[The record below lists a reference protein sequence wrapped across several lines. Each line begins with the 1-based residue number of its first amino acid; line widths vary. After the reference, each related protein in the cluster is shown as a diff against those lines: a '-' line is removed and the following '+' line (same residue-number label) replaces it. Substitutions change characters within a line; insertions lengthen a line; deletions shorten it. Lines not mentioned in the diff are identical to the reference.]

1 MDEFKY
7 IGRIAEKEISK
18 KLRTSGCVLITGPKY
33 CGKTT
38 TAQRLSKS
46 SHSFSTLTKI
56 NLYSS
61 NIKMALAGDAPTLID
76 EWQNIPLIWDEIRD
90 EIDRRHGKFGQ
101 YILTGSVHSI
111 DYDEIMHSSEGR
123 FSKVVMYPFSLFESG
138 ESNGVISLGELFNK
152 KDGVFFNEGKQTL
165 LDIAYYICRG
175 GWPTS
180 LNLDKEDSLDIA
192 KNYFFGIVNYKN
204 KEKKQYFPNTSIASL
219 VLKSYAR
226 NISTE
231 AALTTLIKDIN
242 EHDGIKYDD
251 ETLFSYIEKFK
262 NLFVIDDIEAWN
274 PNLRSAASI
283 RSKPTRHFID
293 PSLAAVALGISSDDL
308 LNDFNAFGLFFE
320 DLVVRDLK
328 IYSQSIDA
336 SISHYR
342 DSSGLECDAIIHK
355 RNGDWGAIE
364 IKLGGKE
371 LIDQACANLE
381 KLKNN
386 IDYTRFKKPSFL
398 AVITATGCAM
408 TTKNGI
414 HIIPITM
421 LKN

>member
-7 IGRIAEKEISK
+7 IERIAEKEISK

-38 TAQRLSKS
+38 VAQQFSKS

-101 YILTGSVHSI
+101 YILTGSVHPI
-111 DYDEIMHSSEGR
+111 DYDEIMHSGEGR

-152 KDGVFFNEGKQTL
+152 KDGVFFMEGKQTL
-165 LDIAYYICRG
+165 LDIAHYICRG

-180 LNLDKEDSLDIA
+180 LNLDKEDSLDIV

-204 KEKKQYFPNTSIASL
+204 KEKKQYFPNASIATL

-226 NISTE
+226 NISSE

-251 ETLFSYIEKFK
+251 ETLISYIEKFK

-274 PNLRSAASI
+274 PNLRSEASI

-308 LNDFNAFGLFFE
+308 LNDFNTFGLFFE

-342 DSSGLECDAIIHK
+342 DNSGLECDAIVHK
-355 RNGDWGAIE
+355 RNGEWGAIE

-371 LIDQACANLE
+371 LIDKACANLE
-381 KLKNN
+381 KLKNK

-398 AVITATGCAM
+398 AVITATGSAM
-408 TTKNGI
+408 TTKDGI

>member
-7 IGRIAEKEISK
+7 IERIAEKEISK

-38 TAQRLSKS
+38 VAQQFSKS

-101 YILTGSVHSI
+101 YILTGSVHPI
-111 DYDEIMHSSEGR
+111 DYDEIMHSGEGR

-152 KDGVFFNEGKQTL
+152 KDGVFFMEGKQTL
-165 LDIAYYICRG
+165 LDIAHYICRG

-204 KEKKQYFPNTSIASL
+204 KEKKQYFPNASIATL

-226 NISTE
+226 NISSE

-251 ETLFSYIEKFK
+251 ETLISYIEKFK
-262 NLFVIDDIEAWN
+262 NLFVIDDIEAWK
-274 PNLRSAASI
+274 PNLRSEASI

-308 LNDFNAFGLFFE
+308 LNDFNTFGLFFE

-342 DSSGLECDAIIHK
+342 DNSGLECDAIIHK
-355 RNGDWGAIE
+355 RNGEWGAIE

-371 LIDQACANLE
+371 LIDKACANLE
-381 KLKNN
+381 KLKNK

-398 AVITATGCAM
+398 AVITATGSAM
-408 TTKNGI
+408 TTKDGI